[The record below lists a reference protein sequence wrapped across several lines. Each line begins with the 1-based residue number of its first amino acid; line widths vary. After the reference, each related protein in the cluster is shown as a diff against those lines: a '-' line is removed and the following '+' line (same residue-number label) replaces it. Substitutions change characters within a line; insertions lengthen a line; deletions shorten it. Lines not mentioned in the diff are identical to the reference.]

1 MCTIPTMRGKPNIIA
16 EAGVNH
22 NGSLDLAKKLCVAA
36 MEAGANSIK
45 FQTFTTEDL
54 ATKKTPKVDYQKKFD
69 RNATHFEM
77 LKKLELSFDHQ
88 ILLKNFCDDIG
99 LEFFSTPYG
108 IREANFLNQIGVKT
122 FKVASADI
130 VDIPLHETIASFQ
143 KFTIISTGM
152 ANEKE
157 IQEVVNIYKLNKCQF
172 ALLHTTSQYPT
183 PIENANLNRISTLRD
198 LFGCEVGFSDHTEGF
213 TAALVASG
221 IGANIFEKHFTLDR
235 DLDGPDHK
243 ASADPIQLKQYID
256 EIHLAGVA
264 FGESSFIRTKDEEGM
279 ALTSRKSLHTSK
291 ELAKGHII
299 ALEDLRLMRP
309 GSGMY
314 WSQRN
319 AILGR
324 ILDKELPENS
334 LIQLDDFRD

>member
-1 MCTIPTMRGKPNIIA
+1 MPGLPNIIA

-36 MEAGANSIK
+36 VEAGANSIK

-54 ATKKTPKVDYQKKFD
+54 ASKDTPKVDYQKKFD

-77 LKKLELSFDHQ
+77 LKKLELSFDDQ
-88 ILLKNFCDDIG
+88 ILVKNFCDDIG
-99 LEFFSTPYG
+99 IEFFSTPYG
-108 IREANFLNQIGVKT
+108 IKEANFLNQIGVKT

-143 KFTIISTGM
+143 KFTIITTGM
-152 ANEKE
+152 ADVKE
-157 IQEVVNIYKLNKCQF
+157 IQEVVSIYRLNNCRF

-183 PIENANLNRISTLRD
+183 PIENANLKRITALRD
-198 LFGCEVGFSDHTEGF
+198 LFDCEVGFSDHTEDS
-213 TAALVASG
+213 TAALVAAG
-221 IGANIFEKHFTLDR
+221 LGANIFEKHFTLDR

-243 ASADPIQLKQYID
+243 ASADPSQLKRYI
-256 EIHLAGVA
+256 EQIHLARLA
-264 FGESSFIRTKDEEGM
+264 LGEPSFIRTKEEEGM

-291 ELAKGHII
+291 ELVKGHAI

-314 WSQRN
+314 WSQKN
-319 AILGR
+319 AIIGR
-324 ILDKELPENS
+324 TLDKDLPENS
-334 LIQLDDFRD
+334 LITLDDFRD